1 MIGSILSY
9 QQIDPVKLQYK
20 IDLKNSFLTR
30 KQETDLKKWDDYFES
45 DPCNNEIFEL
55 KGI

>member
-20 IDLKNSFLTR
+20 IDLKKLFPDQKAR
-30 KQETDLKKWDDYFES
+30 DRFKKNGMIILNLIRAIMKCS
-45 DPCNNEIFEL
+45 N
-55 KGI
+55 